1 MKSFSSFSAAVPENL
16 EAVVK
21 RPTFIV
27 LSWSPPP
34 SPFNGSYLITYFNS
48 SGEVGSGTTSL
59 TTFNITGLPS
69 FTLFTVEVR
78 ASNTPVVAYG
88 PSARIDVSTLA
99 DPVVPGGGVPAVT
112 IPQGSPK
119 GDGTQSQVTITI
131 PRLVFSNDPFAL
143 R

>member
-1 MKSFSSFSAAVPENL
+1 MKSISSVPAAVPENL
-16 EAVVK
+16 EAVVR
-21 RPTFIV
+21 RPTFIE

-34 SPFNGSYLITYFNS
+34 PPFSGSYLITYFNS
-48 SGEVGSGTTSL
+48 SGEVGSGTTSS
-59 TTFNITGLPS
+59 TMFSITGLPS

-78 ASNTPVVAYG
+78 ANNTPIVAYG
-88 PSARIDVSTLA
+88 PPARIAVSTLA
-99 DPVVPGGGVPAVT
+99 DPVVPGGTVPAVT

-131 PRLVFSNDPFAL
+131 PRLVFNNDSFAL